1 MKVLD
6 NKIYAIKT
14 PTGLFIKLGL
24 VSDFLTRYLIFI
36 DPNTK
41 NIYIEEIYAL
51 KNSLEVS
58 GASLKLKKIEDDKE
72 WNSVFKYIT
81 TKTNILSE
89 KRLAKI
95 GLVINKTDLS
105 NDNKKS

>member
-6 NKIYAIKT
+6 DKIYAIET
-14 PTGLFIKLGL
+14 PTGFFIKLGL

-51 KNSLEVS
+51 KNLSEITNT
-58 GASLKLKKIEDDKE
+58 SLKLKKIEDSKE
-72 WNSVFKYIT
+72 WNSVFKYVT

-95 GLVINKTDLS
+95 GIMIKKTDLS
-105 NDNKKS
+105 K